1 MTFRRYFICFV
12 LSMLVSISTAVFA
25 GDPPNKLNYQG
36 ILTNSTGQPVTGSV
50 TVTFRLY
57 NALTGGTAIW
67 SEPQS
72 VALANDGRFSVVLG
86 STTPLYPGLFT
97 GVTYIGVKVGNDAEM
112 PRQQLT
118 SVAYALNAN
127 TATTAITA
135 QKSLDTVQIPKGV
148 IVMWNGTLATI
159 PAGWALC
166 DGELHEGIRT
176 PNLKDKFVVGVGSDF
191 TVGATGGTKTIDI
204 SHSHSIAADSPG
216 TNYVGDHQ
224 HSYSGTTSIN
234 SNTDKRSKS
243 DDLQDTG
250 GSVHNHTYSGV
261 TSVSGGHTH
270 TVNAHSHYGAT
281 GVAGTTTLD
290 KLPPYY
296 ALAYIMKL

>member
-1 MTFRRYFICFV
+1 MAYLNT
-12 LSMLVSISTAVFA
+12 LSRHFLWMLVLIGSVALA
-25 GDPPNKLNYQG
+25 DGPPRKLNYQG
-36 ILTNSTGQPVTGSV
+36 ILTSSTGGAVTSPVSVMFSLYSVPTSGTAFWTETQSV
-50 TVTFRLY
+50 T
-57 NALTGGTAIW
+57 I
-67 SEPQS
+67 
-72 VALANDGRFSVVLG
+72 ANDGRFSVVLG
-86 STTPLYPGLFT
+86 STTPLDPALFT
-97 GVTYIGVKVGNDAEM
+97 GETYIGVKVGSDTEM

-118 SVAYALNAN
+118 SVAYAFNA
-127 TATTAITA
+127 
-135 QKSLDTVQIPKGV
+135 IPKGV
-148 IVMWNGTLATI
+148 IVMWSGTLATI

-166 DGELHEGIRT
+166 DGSNGT
-176 PNLKDKFVVGVGSDF
+176 PNLKDKFIVGVGIDF
-191 TVGATGGTKTIDI
+191 AFGATGGTKSVDI

-234 SNTDKRSKS
+234 SNTDKRSKTN
-243 DDLQDTG
+243 DLQDTG
-250 GSVHNHTYSGV
+250 GSVHNHAYSGV

>member
-1 MTFRRYFICFV
+1 MTYLNSFSRSF
-12 LSMLVSISTAVFA
+12 LWMLVLIASVAFA
-25 GDPPNKLNYQG
+25 DGPPRKLNYQG
-36 ILTNSTGQPVTGSV
+36 VLTNSTGGAVASPVSVKFSLYNVPTSGTAFWTETQSV
-50 TVTFRLY
+50 T
-57 NALTGGTAIW
+57 
-67 SEPQS
+67 
-72 VALANDGRFSVVLG
+72 LANDGRFSVVLG
-86 STTPLYPGLFT
+86 STTPLDPALFT
-97 GVTYIGVKVGNDAEM
+97 GETYIGMKVGTDTEM

-118 SVAYALNAN
+118 SVAYAFNA
-127 TATTAITA
+127 
-135 QKSLDTVQIPKGV
+135 IPKGV
-148 IVMWNGTLATI
+148 IVMWSGSIETI
-159 PAGWALC
+159 PTGWALC
-166 DGELHEGIRT
+166 DGELHEGTRT

-191 TVGATGGTKTIDI
+191 AYGATGGTKTVDI

-234 SNTDKRSKS
+234 SNTDIRDKNIRNADSA
-243 DDLQDTG
+243 
-250 GSVHNHTYSGV
+250 GSQHTHTYSGD
-261 TSVSGGHTH
+261 TSVTGGHTH

>member
-1 MTFRRYFICFV
+1 MTYRRYFICLV

-36 ILTNSTGQPVTGSV
+36 ILTNGTGLPITGAVTIKFSLYDTPTGVTALWAEQQSV
-50 TVTFRLY
+50 TLDK
-57 NALTGGTAIW
+57 
-67 SEPQS
+67 
-72 VALANDGRFSVVLG
+72 DGRFSVVLG
-86 STTPLYPGLFT
+86 STTPLTPGLFT
-97 GVTYIGVKVGNDAEM
+97 GTTYIGVKVGNDSEM

-127 TATTAITA
+127 
-135 QKSLDTVQIPKGV
+135 IPKGV
-148 IVMWNGTLATI
+148 IVMWSGTLATI

-166 DGELHEGIRT
+166 DGSNGT
-176 PNLKDKFVVGVGSDF
+176 PNLKDKFVVGVGVDF
-191 TVGATGGTKTIDI
+191 AVAVGATGGTKSVDI

-234 SNTDKRSKS
+234 SNTDKRSKT

-290 KLPPYY
+290 KLPPYF